1 LETGSHNLHIDMND
15 RPGVFYTDYMKSDI
29 HVWIKTYFK
38 SWTVLMVVVL
48 LFCSV
53 STCEHILS
61 IEGWIHSNRR
71 NRLGQKFVESLVHTH
86 TNLKLERLEMYET
99 GLLPWDIEMTVE
111 ETVSDDDDGSPYRV
125 SDSESESESELWKTL
140 TNFLCNLE

>member
-1 LETGSHNLHIDMND
+1 MSISCRSRVGSTQTGETDSVRSL
-15 RPGVFYTDYMKSDI
+15 S
-29 HVWIKTYFK
+29 
-38 SWTVLMVVVL
+38 
-48 LFCSV
+48 SV
-53 STCEHILS
+53 SC
-61 IEGWIHSNRR
+61 
-71 NRLGQKFVESLVHTH
+71 TH
-86 TNLKLERLEMYET
+86 TNLKLEGLEMYET